1 MSRKI
6 IPGCF
11 SRMLWKKHFFKE
23 TCCHCG
29 ASDTEMPSEELE
41 KRGKVRKRKKK
52 NENKRVVI
60 SNLPFGSKKWKEN
73 PNRYYSSNKIKT
85 TKYTL
90 LTFLPKNIY
99 EQFHRFANVYF
110 VFIALL
116 NFVPV
121 VNAFQP
127 EVSLIPI
134 SVIMA
139 ITAIKDAWED
149 FRRYKLDKEI
159 NHMGCYIYS
168 REERAYVERCW
179 KDVRVGDFV
188 QLQSNETIPADIL
201 LLHSSD
207 QSGICHLETAN
218 LDGETNLKQRRVVT
232 GNPSQNTLFEPEF
245 FQNTIVCEMPNND
258 LNKFK
263 GYMEQPNHERVGF
276 NIDSL
281 LLRGCTIR
289 NTEAAVGI
297 VIYAGHETK
306 AMLNNSGPRYKRSR
320 IERRMN
326 RDIVLCVGL
335 LLGMCL
341 LGAVGHAIWS
351 GTFSEHPPYDVP
363 DGNGNFL
370 SPVLAG
376 FYTFLTMI
384 ILLQTLIPISLYV
397 SIELVKL
404 GQAFLI
410 HNDTDLYDEAADLPI
425 QCRALNITEDLGQI
439 QYIFSDKTGTLT
451 ENKMVFRRCT
461 VDGIEFSHQENAK
474 RLETH
479 KGLDWDDEDLA
490 KLQHFTLPAVP
501 PGGPVGRQGTLRPL
515 RRCQSAR
522 ARFQGHTRSRSM
534 GRQDSAQAQVAF
546 SSTIEKD
553 VTPDSRLLRRV
564 REAALHTESLSPFL
578 PTKTSTSFTDF
589 FLALAI
595 CNTVLVSTATE
606 PRQRVTVPPPLKPSG
621 ITLEKIH
628 QMFQRLKLA
637 SLSQSFSSSQG
648 GPELGASLGSQCGP
662 ELGASLGSQCGP
674 ELGATLGSQ
683 CGSELGASLGSQCG
697 PELGASLGSQC
708 GSELGASLGAEEPLA
723 GPGSGASAAG
733 AGLGHGDGPDVGTA
747 ALEEVL
753 QSVGSSPVPPALCYE
768 AESPDEAALVHA
780 AHAYSVSLVART
792 PRRVTVRL
800 PQGTLLAFDIL
811 HSLPFDSVR
820 KRMSVVVRH
829 PLTKEIV
836 VYTKG
841 ADSVIM
847 DLLEDSAKGDSGAE
861 KRMKRVKART
871 QKHLEHYARDGLRTL
886 CIAKKVLSEDDF
898 QKWANFRREAEAA
911 MDNREELLM
920 ETAQHLET
928 NLTLLGATGIEDR
941 LQEGVPDTIVA
952 LREAGI
958 QIWVLTGDK
967 QETAVNIAYSCKLL
981 HQRDT
986 VFTINTENKETCES
1000 LLDLTLEEVK
1010 KSRERHTRRRR
1021 FLGIIPTPS
1030 PAPEAPGA
1038 HFGLVIDGRTLSLAL
1053 QGGLEEKLLAL
1064 AGQCRSVLCC
1074 RSTPLQKAMV
1084 VRLVRRRLRGMAL
1097 AIGDGANDVS
1107 MIQAADVGIG
1117 ISGQEGMQA
1126 VMASDFAIA
1135 RFKHLKK
1142 LLLVHGHWCYTRL
1155 AKMVIYFFY
1164 KNVSYVNL
1172 LFWYQFFCGFS
1183 GSTMIDYWQMIFF
1196 NLFFTSVP
1204 PILFGVLDKDVSA
1217 ETLLSLPELYKNG
1230 QNSEIYNLSTF
1241 IITMLDA
1248 FYQSLVCFF
1257 VPYLV
1262 YKDSDIDVFSFGNP
1276 INTIS
1281 LLTILLHQALE
1292 MKTWTLC
1299 QLVAMLCSVAS
1310 YLVFSLIYN
1319 AVCLVC
1325 NPPTNPYW
1333 VLERQ
1338 LSEPTFHLL
1347 CLLTPLAALLPRF
1360 FIFALRGTF
1369 GASLILK
1376 AQQIEKLP
1384 QGQRDLQIHKLR
1396 ARTEAASGAA
1406 VAFPAPNDDLDQSTS
1421 HLCVSPFLPPA
1432 AAAPPQGHPE
1442 GQGLS
1447 ASEGSA
1453 LGQHTPE
1460 EGCYFYNRWAEEES
1474 AAPDS
1479 SAGPFSG
1486 HKPLA
1491 ASRGTA
1497 PGQAGGKGARGSA
1510 HYGSHRRSVSAVTL

>member
-1 MSRKI
+1 MSRRI
-6 IPGCF
+6 VPGCF
-11 SRMLWKKHFFKE
+11 SRMVWKKHFFKE
-23 TCCHCG
+23 SCCRCG
-29 ASDTEMPSEELE
+29 SPDTEIQNEELE
-41 KRGKVRKRKKK
+41 KRGKGKKRKKK
-52 NENKRVVI
+52 NENKRVIV
-60 SNLPFGSKKWKEN
+60 SNLPFGSQKWKEN
-73 PNRYYSSNKIKT
+73 PNRHYGSNKIKT
-85 TKYTL
+85 TKYTI

-134 SVIMA
+134 CVIMT

-188 QLQSNETIPADIL
+188 QLQCNETIPADIL

-218 LDGETNLKQRRVVT
+218 LDGETNLKQRRVVR
-232 GNPSQNTLFEPEF
+232 GLPGQNALFEPEF
-245 FQNTIVCEMPNND
+245 FQSTITCEMPNNN
-258 LNKFK
+258 LNKFQ
-263 GYMEQPNHERVGF
+263 GYMEQPNDERVGF
-276 NIDSL
+276 NIESL

-289 NTEAAVGI
+289 NTEVAVGI

-306 AMLNNSGPRYKRSR
+306 AMLNNNGPRYKRSR

-326 RDIVLCVGL
+326 VDIFLCVGL
-335 LLGMCL
+335 LFVMCL
-341 LGAVGHAIWS
+341 IGAVGHGIWT

-363 DGNGNFL
+363 DEYGNFL
-370 SPVLAG
+370 SPALAG

-404 GQAFLI
+404 GQVFLI
-410 HNDTDLYDEAADLPI
+410 HNDIDLYDEAADLPI

-479 KGLDWDDEDLA
+479 KELDLDDEDFT
-490 KLQHFTLPAVP
+490 KLQPFTLPPPTLGRAGCAQQSP
-501 PGGPVGRQGTLRPL
+501 PGAL

-522 ARFQGHTRSRSM
+522 ARVQGHARSRSL
-534 GRQDSAQAQVAF
+534 GRRDSSQSQVAF

-564 REAALHTESLSPFL
+564 REAALQTESLSPFI
-578 PTKTSTSFTDF
+578 PTRTSTAFADF

-606 PRQRVTVPPPLKPSG
+606 PRQRVTIPPPIKPPG

-628 QMFQRLKLA
+628 QIFQRLKLA
-637 SLSQSFSSSQG
+637 SLSQSFSSSQ
-648 GPELGASLGSQCGP
+648 SS
-662 ELGASLGSQCGP
+662 
-674 ELGATLGSQ
+674 
-683 CGSELGASLGSQCG
+683 SELGASFGARG
-697 PELGASLGSQC
+697 P
-708 GSELGASLGAEEPLA
+708 EEPLPA
-723 GPGSGASAAG
+723 LGSGDSSDRGDRRDSSDSTDMGPAS
-733 AGLGHGDGPDVGTA
+733 
-747 ALEEVL
+747 LEEML
-753 QSVGSSPVPPALCYE
+753 QSVSSSSLPPALCYE

-780 AHAYSVSLVART
+780 AQAYSFSLVSRT
-792 PRRVTVRL
+792 PERVTVRL
-800 PQGTLLAFDIL
+800 PQGTLLTFDIL
-811 HSLPFDSVR
+811 HTLGFDSVR

-847 DLLEDSAKGDSGAE
+847 DLLEDSAGAE
-861 KRMKRVKART
+861 KRMKRIKEKT
-871 QKHLEHYARDGLRTL
+871 QKHLDLYARDGLRTL
-886 CIAKKVLSEDDF
+886 CIAKKVLNEDDF

-911 MDNREELLM
+911 IENREELLM

-928 NLTLLGATGIEDR
+928 KLTLLGATGIEDR
-941 LQEGVPDTIVA
+941 LQDGVPDTIMA

-981 HQRDT
+981 DQRDT

-1000 LLDLTLEEVK
+1000 LLDLTLEEVR
-1010 KSRERHTRRRR
+1010 KSYEWDKPRRKI
-1021 FLGIIPTPS
+1021 FGIIPT
-1030 PAPEAPGA
+1030 APEAPEA
-1038 HFGLVIDGRTLSLAL
+1038 PSTEFGLVIDGKTLSLIL
-1053 QGGLEEKLLAL
+1053 QGGLQEKFVSLARR
-1064 AGQCRSVLCC
+1064 CRSVLCC
-1074 RSTPLQKAMV
+1074 RSTPLQKGMV
-1084 VRLVRRRLRGMAL
+1084 VRLLRGQLRGMTL

-1142 LLLVHGHWCYTRL
+1142 LLLVHGHWCYSRL

-1217 ETLLSLPELYKNG
+1217 ETLLGLPELYRNG

-1248 FYQSLVCFF
+1248 FYQSLICFF

-1292 MKTWTLC
+1292 MKTWTLS
-1299 QLVAMLCSVAS
+1299 QLVAMMCSLGF

-1319 AVCLVC
+1319 AVCLLC

-1333 VLERQ
+1333 ILERQ
-1338 LSEPTFHLL
+1338 LSEPTFYLL
-1347 CLLTPLAALLPRF
+1347 CLLTPPAALLPRF
-1360 FIFALRGTF
+1360 FISALRGTF

-1376 AQQIEKLP
+1376 AQQIDKLP
-1384 QGQRDLQIHKLR
+1384 KGQRDLEIQKLR
-1396 ARTEAASGAA
+1396 SRKATSGAS
-1406 VAFPAPNDDLDQSTS
+1406 PAPNDDLDQSIS
-1421 HLCVSPFLPPA
+1421 HLCVSPFLHPA
-1432 AAAPPQGHPE
+1432 AAAVSQGHTE

-1447 ASEGSA
+1447 SSA
-1453 LGQHTPE
+1453 VNPLRRGTPQE
-1460 EGCYFYNRWAEEES
+1460 SYCFYNRWAEEES
-1474 AAPDS
+1474 AATDS
-1479 SAGPFSG
+1479 SAGPFA
-1486 HKPLA
+1486 P
-1491 ASRGTA
+1491 SRGTA
-1497 PGQAGGKGARGSA
+1497 PGQGSGQVPKDRDSRSSS
-1510 HYGSHRRSVSAVTL
+1510 GSHRRSVSAVTL

>member
-1 MSRKI
+1 MSRRI
-6 IPGCF
+6 VPGCF
-11 SRMLWKKHFFKE
+11 SRMVWKKHFFKE
-23 TCCHCG
+23 SCCRCG
-29 ASDTEMPSEELE
+29 SPDTEIQNEELE
-41 KRGKVRKRKKK
+41 KRGKGKKRKKK
-52 NENKRVVI
+52 NENKRVIV
-60 SNLPFGSKKWKEN
+60 SNLPFGSQKWKEN
-73 PNRYYSSNKIKT
+73 PNRHYGSNKIKT
-85 TKYTL
+85 TKYTI

-134 SVIMA
+134 CVIMA

-188 QLQSNETIPADIL
+188 QLQCNETIPADIL

-218 LDGETNLKQRRVVT
+218 LDGETNLKQRRVVR
-232 GNPSQNTLFEPEF
+232 GLPGQNALFEPEF
-245 FQNTIVCEMPNND
+245 FQSTITCEMPNND
-258 LNKFK
+258 LNKFQ
-263 GYMEQPNHERVGF
+263 GYMEQPNDERVGF
-276 NIDSL
+276 NIESL

-289 NTEAAVGI
+289 NTEVAVGI

-306 AMLNNSGPRYKRSR
+306 AMLNNNGPRYKRSR

-326 RDIVLCVGL
+326 VDIFLCVGL
-335 LLGMCL
+335 LFVMCL
-341 LGAVGHAIWS
+341 VGAVGHGIWT
-351 GTFSEHPPYDVP
+351 GTFLEHPPYDVP
-363 DGNGNFL
+363 DEYGNFL
-370 SPVLAG
+370 SPALAG

-404 GQAFLI
+404 GQVFLI
-410 HNDTDLYDEAADLPI
+410 HNDIDLYDEAADLPI

-439 QYIFSDKTGTLT
+439 QCIFSDKTGTLT

-461 VDGIEFSHQENAK
+461 VDGIEFSHQENAR

-479 KGLDWDDEDLA
+479 KELDLDDEDFA
-490 KLQHFTLPAVP
+490 KLQHFTLPAPNVGRAACAQQSP
-501 PGGPVGRQGTLRPL
+501 PGAL

-522 ARFQGHTRSRSM
+522 ARVQGHARSRSL
-534 GRQDSAQAQVAF
+534 GRRDSSQSQVAF

-564 REAALHTESLSPFL
+564 REAALQAESLSPFI
-578 PTKTSTSFTDF
+578 PTRTSTVFADF

-606 PRQRVTVPPPLKPSG
+606 PRQRVTIPPPIKPPG

-628 QMFQRLKLA
+628 QIFQRLKLA
-637 SLSQSFSSSQG
+637 SLSQSFSSSQ
-648 GPELGASLGSQCGP
+648 SS
-662 ELGASLGSQCGP
+662 
-674 ELGATLGSQ
+674 
-683 CGSELGASLGSQCG
+683 SELGASFGARG
-697 PELGASLGSQC
+697 P
-708 GSELGASLGAEEPLA
+708 EEPLPA
-723 GPGSGASAAG
+723 LGSGDRGDRGDSGDSGDRRDSGDSTDMGPAS
-733 AGLGHGDGPDVGTA
+733 
-747 ALEEVL
+747 LEEVF
-753 QSVGSSPVPPALCYE
+753 QSVSSSSLPPALCYE

-780 AHAYSVSLVART
+780 AQAYSFSLVSRT
-792 PRRVTVRL
+792 PERVTVRL
-800 PQGTLLAFDIL
+800 PQGTLLTFDIL
-811 HSLPFDSVR
+811 HTLGFDSVR

-847 DLLEDSAKGDSGAE
+847 DLLEDSAGAE
-861 KRMKRVKART
+861 KRIKRIKEKT
-871 QKHLEHYARDGLRTL
+871 QKHLDLYARDGLRTL

-911 MDNREELLM
+911 IENREELLM

-928 NLTLLGATGIEDR
+928 KLTLLGATGIEDR
-941 LQEGVPDTIVA
+941 LQDGVPDTIVA

-981 HQRDT
+981 DQRDT

-1000 LLDLTLEEVK
+1000 LLDLTLEEVR
-1010 KSRERHTRRRR
+1010 KSYECNKPRRKI
-1021 FLGIIPTPS
+1021 FGIIPT
-1030 PAPEAPGA
+1030 APEAPEA
-1038 HFGLVIDGRTLSLAL
+1038 PNAEFGLVIDGKTLSLIF
-1053 QGGLEEKLLAL
+1053 QGGLQEKFVSLARR
-1064 AGQCRSVLCC
+1064 CRSVLCC
-1074 RSTPLQKAMV
+1074 RSTPLQKGMV
-1084 VRLVRRRLRGMAL
+1084 VRLLRGQLRVMTL
-1097 AIGDGANDVS
+1097 AIGDGANDVN

-1142 LLLVHGHWCYTRL
+1142 LLLVHGHWCYSRL

-1217 ETLLSLPELYKNG
+1217 ETLLGLPELYRNG

-1248 FYQSLVCFF
+1248 FYQSLICFF

-1292 MKTWTLC
+1292 MKTWTLS
-1299 QLVAMLCSVAS
+1299 QLVAMMCSLGF
-1310 YLVFSLIYN
+1310 YLIFSLIYN
-1319 AVCLVC
+1319 AVCLLC

-1333 VLERQ
+1333 ILERQ
-1338 LSEPTFHLL
+1338 LSEPTFYLL
-1347 CLLTPLAALLPRF
+1347 CLLTPPTALLPRF
-1360 FIFALRGTF
+1360 FFSALRGTF

-1376 AQQIEKLP
+1376 AQQIDKLP
-1384 QGQRDLQIHKLR
+1384 KGQRDLEIQKLR
-1396 ARTEAASGAA
+1396 SRKEATSGAS
-1406 VAFPAPNDDLDQSTS
+1406 PAPNDDLDQSIS
-1421 HLCVSPFLPPA
+1421 HLCVSPFLHPA
-1432 AAAPPQGHPE
+1432 AAAAVSQGHTE

-1447 ASEGSA
+1447 SSA
-1453 LGQHTPE
+1453 VSPFGRGTPE
-1460 EGCYFYNRWAEEES
+1460 EGYCFYNRWAEEES
-1474 AAPDS
+1474 AATDS
-1479 SAGPFSG
+1479 SAGPFA
-1486 HKPLA
+1486 P
-1491 ASRGTA
+1491 SRGTA
-1497 PGQAGGKGARGSA
+1497 PGQGSGQVPKDREPWSSF
-1510 HYGSHRRSVSAVTL
+1510 GSHRRSVSAVTL

>member
-1 MSRKI
+1 M
-6 IPGCF
+6 
-11 SRMLWKKHFFKE
+11 
-23 TCCHCG
+23 
-29 ASDTEMPSEELE
+29 DTQNEELE

-52 NENKRVVI
+52 NENKRVII

-73 PNRYYSSNKIKT
+73 PNRYYDSNEIKT
-85 TKYTL
+85 TKYSI

-99 EQFHRFANVYF
+99 EQFHRFANIYF

-127 EVSLIPI
+127 EVSVIPI
-134 SVIMA
+134 CIIMA

-168 REERAYVERCW
+168 REEHAYVEKCW

-188 QLQSNETIPADIL
+188 QLQCNETIPADIL
-201 LLHSSD
+201 LLYSSD
-207 QSGICHLETAN
+207 QKGICHLETAN
-218 LDGETNLKQRRVVT
+218 LDGETNLKQRQVVM
-232 GNPSQNTLFEPEF
+232 GFSSQDTVFEPEF

-258 LNKFK
+258 LSTFK
-263 GYMEQPNHERVGF
+263 GYMEQPNHEQVGF
-276 NIDSL
+276 NIENL

-306 AMLNNSGPRYKRSR
+306 AMLNNRGPRYKRSR
-320 IERRMN
+320 IEQRMN
-326 RDIVLCVGL
+326 MDIFLCVGL
-335 LLGMCL
+335 LFVMCL
-341 LGAVGHAIWS
+341 VGAIGHGIWT
-351 GTFSEHPPYDVP
+351 GNFSEHPPYDVP
-363 DGNGNFL
+363 DSNGNFV

-376 FYTFLTMI
+376 FYMFLTMI
-384 ILLQTLIPISLYV
+384 ILLQILIPVSLYV

-404 GQAFLI
+404 GQVFFI
-410 HNDTDLYDEAADLPI
+410 HNDLDLYDEEADLPI
-425 QCRALNITEDLGQI
+425 QCRALTITEDLGQI

-461 VDGIEFSHQENAK
+461 VDGIEFSHQENDR
-474 RLETH
+474 RLKIQKE
-479 KGLDWDDEDLA
+479 LDLDNEDFA
-490 KLQHFTLPAVP
+490 KLQHFTLPPMNLERPATYLHNTV
-501 PGGPVGRQGTLRPL
+501 RPL

-522 ARFQGHTRSRSM
+522 ARFQGHKRSRSV
-534 GRQDSAQAQVAF
+534 GRRDSNQSQVAF
-546 SSTIEKD
+546 SSPIEKD

-564 REAALHTESLSPFL
+564 REAALQTESFSPFIHM
-578 PTKTSTSFTDF
+578 KTSTSFTDF

-595 CNTVLVSTATE
+595 CNTVLVSTTTE
-606 PRQRVTVPPPLKPSG
+606 PRQRVTIPPPIKPSG

-628 QMFQRLKLA
+628 QIFQRLKLA
-637 SLSQSFSSSQG
+637 SLSQSFSSSQSSSQ
-648 GPELGASLGSQCGP
+648 LGASFS
-662 ELGASLGSQCGP
+662 AKN
-674 ELGATLGSQ
+674 T
-683 CGSELGASLGSQCG
+683 
-697 PELGASLGSQC
+697 
-708 GSELGASLGAEEPLA
+708 EEPL
-723 GPGSGASAAG
+723 
-733 AGLGHGDGPDVGTA
+733 
-747 ALEEVL
+747 EVL
-753 QSVGSSPVPPALCYE
+753 ESCDDENDCSASSRGQELQDQGSTDIGTPSLDEVFRSATNSSLPTDFCYE
-768 AESPDEAALVHA
+768 AESPDEAALVYA
-780 AHAYSVSLVART
+780 AQAYSFILVSRT
-792 PRRVTVRL
+792 PEQVTVQL
-800 PQGTLLAFDIL
+800 PQGTLLTFDIL
-811 HSLPFDSVR
+811 CTLGFDSVR

-847 DLLEDSAKGDSGAE
+847 DLLDDSAKGDISTE
-861 KRMKRVKART
+861 RRLKRIKERT
-871 QKHLEHYARDGLRTL
+871 QKHLDYYARDGLRTL
-886 CIAKKVLSEDDF
+886 CIAKKVLNEDDF

-911 MDNREELLM
+911 IDNREELLI

-928 NLTLLGATGIEDR
+928 KLTLLGATGIEDR
-941 LQEGVPDTIVA
+941 LQDGVPDTLVS

-958 QIWVLTGDK
+958 KIWVLTGDK

-981 HQRDT
+981 NQRDT

-1000 LLDLTLEEVK
+1000 LLNLTLEEVK
-1010 KSRERHTRRRR
+1010 KNYEYDKPQRKL
-1021 FLGIIPTPS
+1021 FGIIPTSPSVSEAPS
-1030 PAPEAPGA
+1030 PD
-1038 HFGLVIDGRTLSLAL
+1038 FGLVIDGQTLNIIF

-1064 AGQCRSVLCC
+1064 ARCCRSVLCC
-1074 RSTPLQKAMV
+1074 RATPLHKSMV
-1084 VRLVRRRLRGMAL
+1084 VKLVRRQLKVMTL
-1097 AIGDGANDVS
+1097 SIGDGANDVS

-1126 VMASDFAIA
+1126 VMASDFAIS

-1164 KNVSYVNL
+1164 KNVCYVNL

-1183 GSTMIDYWQMIFF
+1183 GSSMVDYWQMIFF

-1204 PILFGVLDKDVSA
+1204 PLLFGVLDKDVSA
-1217 ETLLSLPELYKNG
+1217 ETLLRLPELYKNG

-1248 FYQSLVCFF
+1248 FYQSLICFF
-1257 VPYLV
+1257 VPYLT

-1292 MKTWTLC
+1292 MKTWTVL
-1299 QLVAMLCSVAS
+1299 QLVTMICSVAL
-1310 YLVFSLIYN
+1310 YFIFSLIYN
-1319 AVCLVC
+1319 AACLAC

-1333 VLERQ
+1333 IMERQ
-1338 LSEPTFHLL
+1338 LKDPIFYFL
-1347 CLLTPLAALLPRF
+1347 CLITPVIALLPRF
-1360 FIFALRGTF
+1360 LIFALRGTF

-1376 AQQIEKLP
+1376 AQQVDKVPKEQQDVEI
-1384 QGQRDLQIHKLR
+1384 QKLR
-1396 ARTEAASGAA
+1396 SRKEATSRAPVASSGASASG
-1406 VAFPAPNDDLDQSTS
+1406 P
-1421 HLCVSPFLPPA
+1421 
-1432 AAAPPQGHPE
+1432 
-1442 GQGLS
+1442 
-1447 ASEGSA
+1447 
-1453 LGQHTPE
+1453 LGRRTHE
-1460 EGCYFYNRWAEEES
+1460 EGYYFFNRWAEEES
-1474 AAPDS
+1474 AAADS

-1486 HKPLA
+1486 NHSLVP
-1491 ASRGTA
+1491 SGETA
-1497 PGQAGGKGARGSA
+1497 PGQDGGKLTKDYPSNFN
-1510 HYGSHRRSVSAVTL
+1510 YGSHRRSVSSVTL